1 MTGGRMTVAANHGL
15 FYYLFPGQSC
25 QIRSLPRNFQ
35 RPGEN
40 DWIQFL
46 LGHQPNLQASLVLL
60 RFLLLILIN
69 EILTLERARY
79 PYSDVPLGEKLPQLV
94 GTRSFGTGPLDG
106 FPHLTQATHVVSP
119 LSHGD
124 CVPHCCWSRRG
135 QTTREAEGEGA
146 DPLHLAP
153 PLGCCCTCVACG
165 PGADG
170 PSLPGRR
177 ASHSQIRR

>member
-1 MTGGRMTVAANHGL
+1 MTGDRMTVAANHGL

-25 QIRSLPRNFQ
+25 QIWSLPRNLQ

-94 GTRSFGTGPLDG
+94 GTRTALGLGPW
-106 FPHLTQATHVVSP
+106 T
-119 LSHGD
+119 
-124 CVPHCCWSRRG
+124 
-135 QTTREAEGEGA
+135 
-146 DPLHLAP
+146 
-153 PLGCCCTCVACG
+153 
-165 PGADG
+165 
-170 PSLPGRR
+170 
-177 ASHSQIRR
+177 ASHI